1 MSDREWLI
9 FNGDGTYTLKCDE
22 LGNGTISIEETYRY
36 TIEGNQIITHR
47 KVDGDMKQSNR
58 RHTDTELVLEEFN
71 KEQDFEYKNTKTY
84 RYEK

>member
-1 MSDREWLI
+1 MDIDTRNRIRIVRWKKDEWNKTVSDREWLI
-9 FNGDGTYTLKCDE
+9 FNGDGTYTLK
-22 LGNGTISIEETYRY
+22 
-36 TIEGNQIITHR
+36 
-47 KVDGDMKQSNR
+47 DGDLKQTIR